1 MRNTCFGSAMATLA
15 AGVLWLTLPAAAAGQ
30 APAAAS
36 QPAPIVRGADGHPDI
51 QGWWETSAYAADME
65 TGLPDEETATI
76 QGAER
81 PDQAKAVSN
90 VIDPPDGRMPYQAWA
105 AARRVS
111 IPTFRRGETSR
122 GVPKT
127 LRDIR
132 PRTFCLHGTPR
143 NMVSDFQVVQ
153 TGGLVVLA
161 WEFNH
166 AYRLIPLDGRPPL
179 PGRIKLVQGHSV
191 GRWEGDTLVVQTTN
205 VKDWDWFDYTG
216 TFHTDA
222 MTLVERFTVVDANTI
237 DYRATVTDPNVFT
250 RPWTFRLPLSKRRV
264 EPGYEMLEH
273 ACVEGERGVEYL
285 LKQSASAAQ
294 GR

>member
-1 MRNTCFGSAMATLA
+1 MRTRFISGTVILT
-15 AGVLWLTLPAAAAGQ
+15 AGILWLTASRSAVAQ
-30 APAAAS
+30 APAASAT
-36 QPAPIVRGADGHPDI
+36 PAAVTRTADGQPDL

-76 QGAER
+76 QGAAM
-81 PDQAKAVSN
+81 PDQARAVSN
-90 VIDPPDGRMPYQAWA
+90 VIDPSDGKMPYQAWA

-111 IPTFRRGETSR
+111 IPSFRRGESSK

-153 TGGLVVLA
+153 APGQIVLA
-161 WEFNH
+161 WEFSH
-166 AYRLIPLDGRPPL
+166 AYRVIYLDGRKPL
-179 PGRIKLVQGHSV
+179 PGSVKLAMGHSV
-191 GRWEGDTLVVQTTN
+191 GRWEGNTLVVETTN
-205 VKDWDWFDYTG
+205 INDWDWFDYTG

-222 MTLVERFTVVDANTI
+222 MTLTERFTVVDANSI
-237 DYRATVTDPNVFT
+237 DYQATVTDPKVFT
-250 RPWTFRLPLSKRRV
+250 RPWTFRIPLNKRRV
-264 EPGYEMLEH
+264 APGFEIMEH
-273 ACVEGERGVEYL
+273 ACVEGERGVESL
-285 LKQSASAAQ
+285 LKQAATP

>member
-1 MRNTCFGSAMATLA
+1 MSKTCFGSTIATLA
-15 AGVLWLTLPAAAAGQ
+15 AGILWLVTPLPAAGQ
-30 APAAAS
+30 APAT
-36 QPAPIVRGADGHPDI
+36 PAQGSAITRTADGHPDL

-76 QGAER
+76 QGGAM
-81 PDQAKAVSN
+81 PDRSKAVSN
-90 VIDPPDGRMPYQAWA
+90 VIDPPDGRMPYQGWA
-105 AARRVS
+105 AERRVS
-111 IPTFRRGETSR
+111 IPTFRRGESSK
-122 GVPKT
+122 GVPRT

-153 TGGLVVLA
+153 TPGLVVLA
-161 WEFNH
+161 WEFSH
-166 AYRLIPLDGRPPL
+166 AYRTIPLDGRPAL
-179 PGRIKLVQGHSV
+179 PDRIKLAQGHSV

-205 VKDWDWFDYTG
+205 LNDWDWFDYTG

-222 MTLVERFTVVDANTI
+222 MTLVERFTVIDANTI

-250 RPWTFRLPLSKRRV
+250 KPWTFRIPLNKRRV
-264 EPGYEMLEH
+264 APDFEMLEH

-285 LKQSASAAQ
+285 LRQSTTQ